1 MIGTEKIIKHYG
13 FEAWFLKMKRVK
25 RGYYEAEFVRLYE
38 NPQTL
43 PELELTAIYY
53 RVLEQMIQEQPELYL
68 WTHNRFKHAK
78 KLDA

>member
-1 MIGTEKIIKHYG
+1 
-13 FEAWFLKMKRVK
+13 MKRVK